1 MTALRDAN
9 LLRRELLGLSD
20 AELRRRRRL
29 AKQELAALDAEEK
42 RRRERRKREDLQ
54 TTRMRAPV
62 R

>member
-9 LLRRELLGLSD
+9 LLRRELLDLSD

-54 TTRMRAPV
+54 ATRMRAPV

>member
-9 LLRRELLGLSD
+9 LLRRELLSLSD
-20 AELRRRRRL
+20 AEVRHRRRL

-54 TTRMRAPV
+54 AVRMRAPV